1 MKSIIAS
8 LGALAAATQVAA
20 HGYVASAL
28 IGGTN
33 YTGYLPYTDPY
44 YSPPPERIIRA
55 IPGNGPV
62 TDMSLIDI
70 QCNGWSDGGVIG
82 SSPAPLY
89 ATPAPAG
96 STVTLQWTDWPD
108 THMYP
113 IITYMAKV
121 PSGSSVTSWLPGTS
135 AVWFKIDEAGLD
147 LSTNTWAAIKLI
159 ADGNRYSFTIPASLA
174 PGQYIIRHEIIALH
188 SSYTYPGAQ
197 SYPSCIQIEV
207 TGSGSVTPS
216 GSNLVAFPGA
226 YDGTTPGLVWPLWN
240 PNNLQSGVA
249 YPIPGPSLYF
259 SGGSATSTTT
269 ARTSSTTT
277 TTTKASSTTTT
288 RGSTTTTTTT
298 TTKASSTT
306 TTPRT
311 STTTTTTKTSTTT
324 GSSSVAS
331 AYAQCGG
338 SGWTVC
344 FWIYLHLQQRLLLAM
359 RSKLNAQYLGNAKR
373 SPRPAPDKAHRLSGI
388 LVDRKPAG

>member
-8 LGALAAATQVAA
+8 IGALAAATQVAA
-20 HGYVASAL
+20 HGYVSSAV
-28 IGGTN
+28 IGGTT

-70 QCNGWSDGGVIG
+70 QCNGWSEGGVIG

-96 STVTLQWTDWPD
+96 STVSLQWTDWPD
-108 THMYP
+108 SHMCP

-121 PSGSSVTSWLPGTS
+121 PSGSSITSWSPGTS
-135 AVWFKIDEAGLD
+135 AVWFKVAEAGLD
-147 LSTNTWAAIKLI
+147 TSTNTWAAIKLI
-159 ADGNRYSFTIPASLA
+159 ADGNKYSFTIPSTLA

-207 TGSGSVTPS
+207 TGSGTVTPS
-216 GSNLVAFPGA
+216 GSKLVAFPGA
-226 YDGTTPGLVWPLWN
+226 YNANTAGLVWPLWN

-259 SGGSATSTTT
+259 SGSTATSTTT

-277 TTTKASSTTTT
+277 TTTTRASSTTTT
-288 RGSTTTTTTT
+288 TTRSSTT
-298 TTKASSTT
+298 TT

-311 STTTTTTKTSTTT
+311 ST
-324 GSSSVAS
+324 
-331 AYAQCGG
+331 
-338 SGWTVC
+338 
-344 FWIYLHLQQRLLLAM
+344 
-359 RSKLNAQYLGNAKR
+359 
-373 SPRPAPDKAHRLSGI
+373 
-388 LVDRKPAG
+388 

>member
-1 MKSIIAS
+1 MKSIVAS
-8 LGALAAATQVAA
+8 LGALAAAAQVAA
-20 HGYVASAL
+20 HGYVSSAV
-28 IGGTN
+28 IGGTT

-44 YSPPPERIIRA
+44 TTPTPQRIIRA
-55 IPGNGPV
+55 VPGNGPV

-70 QCNGWSDGGVIG
+70 QCNGWSEGGVIG

-89 ATPAPAG
+89 ATAPAG
-96 STVTLQWTDWPD
+96 STVSLQWTEWPD
-108 THMYP
+108 SHVGP

-159 ADGNRYSFTIPASLA
+159 ADGNKYSFTIPASLA

-197 SYPSCIQIEV
+197 SYPSCIQVQV

-216 GSNLVAFPGA
+216 GSKLVAFPGA
-226 YDGTTPGLVWPLWN
+226 YGSTTPGLVWPLWN
-240 PNNLQSGVA
+240 PNNLQSGVS

-259 SGGSATSTTT
+259 SGGSATTTT

-277 TTTKASSTTTT
+277 KAASTTTT
-288 RGSTTTTTTT
+288 RGSTTTTTTR
-298 TTKASSTT
+298 ASSTT
-306 TTPRT
+306 TTRA
-311 STTTTTTKTSTTT
+311 TTTTSKASTTT
-324 GSSSVAS
+324 GSSSAAP
-331 AYAQCGG
+331 AYGQCGG
-338 SGWTVC
+338 SGWTGATTCVSGYTC
-344 FWIYLHLQQRLLLAM
+344 TV
-359 RSKLNAQYLGNAKR
+359 SNAFYSQCVP
-373 SPRPAPDKAHRLSGI
+373 S
-388 LVDRKPAG
+388 